1 MLMRKSVALGLL
13 LLLLARAS
21 RVPADELVAQAKI
34 DALVQPLIDDGWLY
48 GAAVGLVNEHGT
60 QTAGYGKISAKNPA
74 APAADT
80 EFEIGSITKVFT
92 GLVLAQLVE
101 EHRVTL
107 DEPLQKLLGDSMH
120 VPGGKDRE
128 MTLVDLSTHSS
139 GLPRM
144 PGNFRPKDQT
154 DPFADY
160 TVEQMAEFLAAHK
173 LRRQPGDKYEYSN
186 LAVGLLGHALALKC
200 GQSYEEM
207 VRQRI
212 CQPLDM
218 RETCITLNEA
228 QQARLA
234 AGHDFDNHPAANW
247 SIPTLA
253 GAGALRS
260 TTGDMLKFL
269 AANLGFTKTPFDAA
283 LAASHVVHFKLPQG
297 AGVALGWHVMA
308 DGVIWHNGGTGG
320 YHSYAG
326 FLPAKKAGVVVLSN
340 TAIMHVDQLGRRLLD
355 LLVSGEAQ
363 PLKLPHPITLDAA
376 ALDRLAG
383 KYNLPPLAN
392 ITVARDGDAL
402 EFEIS
407 GQPKIRLYPES
418 PQRFFTRASADL
430 AISFETDEAGAAT
443 KLVIHQSGQ
452 NVTAK
457 RTVVIAENKNAP
469 GRHLRATG
477 SVCTYVAR
485 VRA

>member
-1 MLMRKSVALGLL
+1 MVDRLRMALGILL
-13 LLLLARAS
+13 LLVAGAS
-21 RVPADELVAQAKI
+21 RLPADELVAPAKI

-48 GAAVGLVNEHGT
+48 GAAVGLISEHGR
-60 QTAGYGKISAKNPA
+60 QTAGYGKISEKNPA

-92 GLVLAQLVE
+92 GLVLAQMVE
-101 EHRVTL
+101 QHAVTL
-107 DEPLQKLLGDSMH
+107 DEPVQKLLGDSIR
-120 VPGGKDRE
+120 VPEGKDRE
-128 MTLVDLSTHSS
+128 ITLVDLSTHSS

-144 PGNFRPKDQT
+144 PHNFRPKDAT

-160 TVEQMAEFLAAHK
+160 TVAQMTEFVGGYK
-173 LRRQPGDKYEYSN
+173 LHRQPGAKYEYSN

-200 GQSYEEM
+200 GQSYEDM

-212 CQPLDM
+212 CQPLGM
-218 RETCITLNEA
+218 GETCITLDDA
-228 QQARLA
+228 KQARLA
-234 AGHDFDNHPAANW
+234 AGHDFDNQPAANW
-247 SIPTLA
+247 SLPTLA

-269 AANLGFTKTPFDAA
+269 AANLGLTKTPFDAA
-283 LAASHVVHFKLPQG
+283 IAASHVVHFKLPED

-326 FLPAKKAGVVVLSN
+326 FLPAKKVGVVVLSN

-355 LLVSGEAQ
+355 LLASGEAK
-363 PLKLPHPITLDAA
+363 PLELPRPIALDAA

-383 KYNLPPLAN
+383 KYKLPPLAN
-392 ITVARDGDAL
+392 ITVTREGDAL
-402 EFEIS
+402 GFEIA

-418 PQRFFTRASADL
+418 PKRFFTRASADL
-430 AISFETDEAGAAT
+430 AISFETDDAGAPT
-443 KLVIHQSGQ
+443 QLVIHQAGR

-457 RTVVIAENKNAP
+457 RAP
-469 GRHLRATG
+469 
-477 SVCTYVAR
+477 
-485 VRA
+485 